1 MSSYDYG
8 HNTPDDAPSGKKQ
21 TESEIL
27 SWLLIFFCFVVF
39 WPLGLFLLIR
49 KLSGDK
55 KKAAQQSAAA
65 RGAGVPPGWS
75 APAQQ
80 GMAGTARAA
89 QPMRSTPSAK
99 KGTRWALKLGGGVLA
114 FVGLLSTSAVLSA
127 MIGAQI
133 FWQALPGL
141 LAVLSLFGAGV
152 LMLGKGIAMDKAA
165 RRYARYLAAMASVQS
180 ISFVQ
185 LSGITGFSQKRV
197 EEDLDHMIGQGY
209 FGPTA

>member
-80 GMAGTARAA
+80 GWREPRGRLSRCAVHPRQRKGPAG
-89 QPMRSTPSAK
+89 
-99 KGTRWALKLGGGVLA
+99 
-114 FVGLLSTSAVLSA
+114 
-127 MIGAQI
+127 
-133 FWQALPGL
+133 
-141 LAVLSLFGAGV
+141 
-152 LMLGKGIAMDKAA
+152 
-165 RRYARYLAAMASVQS
+165 
-180 ISFVQ
+180 
-185 LSGITGFSQKRV
+185 
-197 EEDLDHMIGQGY
+197 H
-209 FGPTA
+209 